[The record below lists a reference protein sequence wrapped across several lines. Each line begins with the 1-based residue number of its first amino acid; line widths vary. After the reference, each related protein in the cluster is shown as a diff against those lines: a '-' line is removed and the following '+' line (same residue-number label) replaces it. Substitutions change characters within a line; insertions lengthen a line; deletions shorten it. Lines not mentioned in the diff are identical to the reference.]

1 MDFLKFINSNAI
13 RKYLKEIGYKFSTA
27 EAAFIVWQSN
37 CYSMAEKHKAWQYII
52 DNLPNEEKI
61 NIAVAPSYW
70 ESIKDDFNGFSG
82 MHEYLIA
89 YIAAEQRLAE
99 IALSDEENTVFS
111 FETYYKNDCNT
122 CEDKRL
128 FASTDELMR
137 AINDET
143 EDELKSELKWIFIK
157 KQWLG
162 FDKKY
167 IELKLTSDKTIFEIS
182 DDRNVRTDFELNL
195 YELFDSMWFKIPTP
209 FKKGDIV
216 YENLNG
222 YCTYKG
228 NDMPFV
234 LEKICY
240 WDIDNIEEAHR
251 RHAWGSMDMTACG
264 YFVNDNGEV
273 YGEVMHNYLS
283 LEYYDEE
290 PIGIHRTLK
299 ALSSFF
305 ENEIDLG
312 LLMNAYSI
320 ILNEERITHQRR
332 YLGITDRG
340 LELAGLKEIENYKT
354 N

>member
-13 RKYLKEIGYKFSTA
+13 RNYLKEISYKFSTA

-37 CYSMAEKHKAWQYII
+37 CHSMAEKHEAWQYII
-52 DNLPNEEKI
+52 DDLPDEEKI
-61 NIAVAPSYW
+61 NIAIAPAYW
-70 ESIKDDFNGFSG
+70 ESMKDDFKEFSG
-82 MHEYLIA
+82 LHAYLKA
-89 YIAAEQRLAE
+89 YIAAEQGLAE
-99 IALSDEENTVFS
+99 LALSDEENTVFS
-111 FETYYKNDCNT
+111 FETYYKGDCDT
-122 CEDKRL
+122 CEDNRL
-128 FASTDELMR
+128 FTSTDELMR

-143 EDELKSELKWIFIK
+143 EDEWKDELKWIFIK

-162 FDKKY
+162 SEEKY
-167 IELKLTSDKTIFEIS
+167 IKLKLTPDKTVFEITN
-182 DDRNVRTDFELNL
+182 DKNVRTEFESDL
-195 YELFDSMWFKIPTP
+195 YELFDCMWFKIPTP

-222 YCTYKG
+222 DYIYKDK
-228 NDMPFV
+228 DMPFV

-240 WDIDNIEEAHR
+240 WDIDDIEEAHK

-283 LEYYDEE
+283 LEYYNEE
-290 PIGIHRTLK
+290 LIGIHRTLK

-305 ENEIDLG
+305 KNDIDIG

-340 LELAGLKEIENYKT
+340 LGLAGLKERKIII
-354 N
+354 

>member
-1 MDFLKFINSNAI
+1 MDFIKFINSNAI
-13 RKYLKEIGYKFSTA
+13 RMYLKEICYKFSTA

-37 CYSMAEKHKAWQYII
+37 FCSMAEKHKAWQYII
-52 DNLPNEEKI
+52 NNLPDEEKI
-61 NIAVAPSYW
+61 SIAVAPSYW

-89 YIAAEQRLAE
+89 YIASEQRLAE
-99 IALSDEENTVFS
+99 LALSDEDNTIFS
-111 FETYYKNDCNT
+111 FETYYKNDYT

-128 FASTDELMR
+128 FTNIDKLMR

-143 EDELKSELKWIFIK
+143 EDERKGELKWVFVK

-162 FDKKY
+162 FDEKY
-167 IELKLTSDKTIFEIS
+167 IELKLNPDKTIFEIS

-222 YCTYKG
+222 CCTYNG

-264 YFVNDNGEV
+264 YFVNDNGEG
-273 YGEVMHNYLS
+273 YGEAIHNYLS

-299 ALSSFF
+299 AMSSYMK
-305 ENEIDLG
+305 NEIDMG
-312 LLMNAYSI
+312 LMMNAYSI
-320 ILNEERITHQRR
+320 ILNEERITHQRK
-332 YLGITDRG
+332 YLGITDREF
-340 LELAGLKEIENYKT
+340 ELAGLKEIEHYKT